1 MYMTDAN
8 AIKLSQQIKKQQY
21 DTKKIRALLS
31 ADIQRFFTDEKVLK
45 SLKMSSKAN
54 EALADLRKIVADA
67 KYGKETVY
75 AAIAL
80 SLFNESSGLS
90 ILKNHQRYW
99 VTNSEI
105 EKLHVRAALIL
116 LNESFF
122 EKFQFLN
129 GAMSPDLY
137 REIKS

>member
-1 MYMTDAN
+1 MNMTEARST
-8 AIKLSQQIKKQQY
+8 KLGQQIEKQKY

-31 ADIQRFFTDEKVLK
+31 ADIQRFCTEGKILR
-45 SLKMSSKAN
+45 SLRLSSKSN
-54 EALADLRKIVADA
+54 EVLADLRKIVSAA

-80 SLFNESSGLS
+80 SLFNEFSGLA
-90 ILKNHQRYW
+90 ILKNHQKYW

-116 LNESFF
+116 LHESFL

-129 GAMSPDLY
+129 VTMSPDLY
-137 REIKS
+137 REIKN